1 MNYSSM
7 LGALFV
13 QQRDN
18 ENVKNVL
25 LSETVSLTEQG
36 QFNVLLLTILYQFI
50 LREAFVKERLTT
62 KPSGIQT
69 CKSKKITMS
78 RQIKH

>member
-36 QFNVLLLTILYQFI
+36 QFKVLLLTILYQFI

-62 KPSGIQT
+62 KPSGI
-69 CKSKKITMS
+69 
-78 RQIKH
+78 